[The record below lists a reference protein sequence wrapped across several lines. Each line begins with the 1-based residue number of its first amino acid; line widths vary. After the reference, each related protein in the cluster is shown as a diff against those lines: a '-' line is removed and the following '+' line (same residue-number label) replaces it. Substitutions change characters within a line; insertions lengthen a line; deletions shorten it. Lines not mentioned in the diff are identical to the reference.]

1 MELELSFFSVTVLSL
16 QYYCLEVR
24 TVDRSKDKVSSV
36 RCLLCIILETIL
48 IVPKDAYNRCI
59 SKYLYLFLFFRMG
72 ISLSPLFIASM
83 PLNGSLIGL
92 PCQTWFSFLP
102 NTSITNWCLTY
113 INLSNSFQNPVLCVR
128 KYLNHCVH
136 VCVCKWGSK
145 DFYIFRNFEKGFVWD
160 CFSQSLGDVIVWT
173 FELFYYFVGVHVP
186 FYLLL
191 LPGFISETIILLLI
205 IVTQHFGCIIV
216 NALWDFH
223 GGAV

>member
-1 MELELSFFSVTVLSL
+1 MLIIGAFLNICIYFYFLEWG
-16 QYYCLEVR
+16 Y
-24 TVDRSKDKVSSV
+24 
-36 RCLLCIILETIL
+36 LC
-48 IVPKDAYNRCI
+48 
-59 SKYLYLFLFFRMG
+59 
-72 ISLSPLFIASM
+72 PLFIASM

-92 PCQTWFSFLP
+92 PCQTWFTFLP

-113 INLSNSFQNPVLCVR
+113 INLSNSFRNPVLCVR

-145 DFYIFRNFEKGFVWD
+145 DFYIIRNFEKGFVWD
-160 CFSQSLGDVIVWT
+160 CFSQSLGDVITVWT